1 MEALARQFFSGGWC
15 RFPFDAALA
24 AWAAAARPAAEAGLE
39 DPGLRARWLR
49 CGGTWFVG
57 VHALPNDGAG
67 AIAEAG
73 VPPLPG
79 PAVTFIREV
88 LGFAGAL
95 DRAQVSVCL
104 PGYPQPWEGESEAA
118 FRYRLRRDAAHV
130 DGLRRSEPGRCRR
143 LGEAHAFVLGIP
155 LTAVD
160 PAAAPFVVWEGSH
173 ELIRAA
179 LAERLAGIPPARW
192 PDEDITEAYHA
203 ARRVVFDR
211 CPRVTVPARPGE
223 AYIVHRLAL
232 HGVAPWTAS
241 TETRPRM
248 IAYFRP
254 ELPGEGRFADWL
266 ALP

>member
-1 MEALARQFFSGGWC
+1 MEALAERFFARGWC
-15 RFPFDAALA
+15 RFPHDPALVE
-24 AWAAAARPAAEAGLE
+24 WAAAARPAAEAALA
-39 DPGLRARWLR
+39 DPELRARWLR

-67 AIAEAG
+67 AIPEAG

-79 PAVTFIREV
+79 PAVAFIREV
-88 LGFAGAL
+88 LGFADGL

-104 PGYPQPWEGESEAA
+104 PGYPRSWEGESETA

-130 DGLRRSEPGRCRR
+130 DGLRRSGPGRRRR
-143 LGEAHAFVLGIP
+143 LGEAHAFILGVP
-155 LTAVD
+155 LSEVD

-173 ELIRAA
+173 EFIRAA

-203 ARRVVFDR
+203 ARRAVFAR

-232 HGVAPWTAS
+232 HGVAPWGAPA
-241 TETRPRM
+241 ETRPRM

-254 ELPGEGRFADWL
+254 ELSEDDRFAAWL
-266 ALP
+266 ARP